1 MSPATATACPPAD
14 LISLTV
20 SSASLTLPA
29 LFTTTERPSDANRLA
44 ILRPMPREAP
54 VTIAVLA
61 MMFPLLLVI
70 MFSFDR
76 QSPACRQNRY
86 RHRAIA
92 GDRGERLPAHS
103 PRS

>member
-61 MMFPLLLVI
+61 IV
-70 MFSFDR
+70 FSFLLAIIFSLKR
-76 QSPACRQNRY
+76 QSPLCGGNRY
-86 RHRAIA
+86 RHQA
-92 GDRGERLPAHS
+92 GHS
-103 PRS
+103 EVLETTMS